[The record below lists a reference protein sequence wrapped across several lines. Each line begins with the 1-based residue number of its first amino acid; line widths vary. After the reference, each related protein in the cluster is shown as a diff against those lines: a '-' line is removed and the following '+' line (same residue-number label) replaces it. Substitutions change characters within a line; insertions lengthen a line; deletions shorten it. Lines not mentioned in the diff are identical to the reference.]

1 MSRITRPSIIDVEA
15 SGFASESYPIEIGVV
30 LTSGERY
37 CSLILPV
44 SEWTHWDVQAA
55 KVHGITRDF
64 LKKNGRPVTE
74 VAQALNSLLADRTVY
89 SDGWGVDLRWITRL
103 FYTAGIYQQF
113 KVSALENILSE
124 AQMNIWHE
132 IKDQVI
138 SGNHFKR
145 HRATNDAL
153 IIQETYARTLMALLK
168 DPSTVL

>member
-1 MSRITRPSIIDVEA
+1 MSRIKRPSIIDIEA
-15 SGFASESYPIEIGVV
+15 SGFGSDSYPIEVGVI
-30 LTSGERY
+30 LTSGARY

-55 KVHGITRDF
+55 KVHGITRAF
-64 LKKNGRPVTE
+64 LKKYGRPVTE
-74 VAQALNSLLADRTVY
+74 VAQALNSLLAGRTVY

-124 AQMNIWHE
+124 AQMKIWHE
-132 IKDQVI
+132 VKNQVLAEVK
-138 SGNHFKR
+138 FKR

-153 IIQETYARTLMALLK
+153 VIQETYARTLVV
-168 DPSTVL
+168 S